1 MYRQPSWKIS
11 FTAPDSWESIRLR
24 ESSPPQWKTT
34 IFLTNMDDFATVN
47 EVYQSYFDGQ
57 YPARSCV
64 QVAKLPLG
72 GLVEVECVAFL

>member
-1 MYRQPSWKIS
+1 MKNLGAI
-11 FTAPDSWESIRLR
+11 LR
-24 ESSPPQWKTT
+24 EAGSDYSKILKTT
-34 IFLTNMDDFATVN
+34 IFLTNMDDFSTVN

>member
-1 MYRQPSWKIS
+1 MLDEKSGCDSEGSDYSKI
-11 FTAPDSWESIRLR
+11 L
-24 ESSPPQWKTT
+24 KTT